1 MKKVLLF
8 CALSTIFLP
17 SCVKN
22 SSEYKALQAQNDSLA
37 LVNAK
42 TANELDDMLSLL
54 NEVEDNFNTIK
65 QAENYLTIQTN
76 TSGEM
81 TPTIRQKVQS
91 NMEFVTETLTK
102 NKEKIAE
109 LENKL
114 KNSSLQTSKL
124 QQTVSKLRADLD
136 EKTAALVA
144 VNEELSKKNKQI
156 TELSANITNLS
167 KDVTDLKNQSGA
179 QQQTINQQ
187 QKELNTVYY
196 CFGTTKELKE
206 QKIIV
211 GGNLSAN
218 FNREYFIKVNDLNKL
233 QNIPLLAKKGKLIS
247 KHPEGSYEF
256 TKDSNGKAELKILD
270 PKNFWSLTKYLVIQV
285 NV

>member
-1 MKKVLLF
+1 ML
-8 CALSTIFLP
+8 LP

-37 LVNAK
+37 VANAK
-42 TANELDDMLSLL
+42 SASELDDILSLL

-65 QAENYLTIQTN
+65 SAENYLSIQSN
-76 TSGEM
+76 VPGEM
-81 TPTIRQKVQS
+81 APTIRQKVQS
-91 NMEFVTETLTK
+91 NMEFVTETLNK
-102 NKEKIAE
+102 NKEKISE

-136 EKTAALVA
+136 QKTAALVT
-144 VNEELSKKNKQI
+144 VNEELNRKNKQI
-156 TELSANITNLS
+156 SELSTNINNLS
-167 KDVTDLKNQSGA
+167 KDVQELKTQSGA

-196 CFGTTKELKE
+196 CFGTSKELKD

-211 GGNLSAN
+211 SGNLSAN
-218 FNREYFIKVNDLNKL
+218 LNKEYFIKVSDLNKL
-233 QNIPLLAKKGKLIS
+233 QNIPLQAKKGKLIS

-256 TKDSNGKAELKILD
+256 TKDSDGKAELKILD
-270 PKNFWSLTKYLVIQV
+270 AKNFWSLTKYLVIQV